1 MKELIRLGI
10 VGPGSIAHTHNDAL
24 RYVPGSRMIAVAGRD
39 RKKVEAFRK
48 LNGLEYGTADIMGLD
63 KIKELD
69 AVIITLSN
77 SLHAPAAIH
86 YLNAGK
92 DVICEKPLCLNFDEV
107 QGIREAENKSGKR
120 LFYAENLCFA
130 PKYVH
135 VKDMI
140 DEKTVGRPFFIRCV
154 LAHGGPYSPWFWEKE
169 SAGGGAM
176 MDMGCHSIEVCRWL
190 MGKKRVKSVSS
201 HCGLFMHRDKTV
213 MDDTV
218 LVTMEFEDGT
228 LAQAE
233 ASWSLKGG
241 SSGRIEC
248 QGVGG
253 VIHAELQGASG
264 IRCYSEKGADSG
276 RSSERK
282 TTGWFNQNYDRLN
295 QNGYV
300 GQMMHFIDCIRTGS
314 ATSEG
319 LDDGADVLEIMH
331 AAYRSAARGISVAL
345 PFKPRGIKYP
355 VDLWLEGFHSDNKVI
370 KTPGKI

>member
-1 MKELIRLGI
+1 MKDMINVGI
-10 VGPGSIAHTHNDAL
+10 VGPGSIAQTHNDVL
-24 RYVPGSRMIAVAGRD
+24 MHVPGARMIAVAGRD

-48 LNGLEYGTADIMGLD
+48 FNGLEYGVADIMGLD
-63 KIKELD
+63 RIKELD

-92 DVICEKPLCLNFDEV
+92 DVICEKPLCLNYDEAER
-107 QGIREAENKSGKR
+107 IREAENKSGKR

-135 VKDMI
+135 VKNMI
-140 DEKTVGRPFFIRCV
+140 DEKIVGRPFFIRCV

-190 MGKKRVKSVSS
+190 MGKKQVKRVSS
-201 HCGLFMHRDKTV
+201 HCGLFMHSDKTV

-218 LVTMEFEDGT
+218 LVTMEFEDGS

-248 QGVGG
+248 HGTEG

-264 IRCYSEKGADSG
+264 IRCYSERGAASG
-276 RSSERK
+276 RSSGRK
-282 TTGWFNQNYDRLN
+282 TFGWFNQNYDRLN
-295 QNGYV
+295 QNGYI
-300 GQMMHFIDCIRTGS
+300 GQMMHFIECIRTG
-314 ATSEG
+314 AAPSEG
-319 LDDGADVLEIMH
+319 LDDGINVLEIMH
-331 AAYRSAARGISVAL
+331 AAYRSAARGICVDL

-355 VDLWLEGFHSDNKVI
+355 VDLWLERFHSDNKVI
-370 KTPGKI
+370 KTPGKK